1 MSIPVDSIGLYVNEK
16 EVVGFDYYSSFPAI
30 QAGETLS
37 NVRVPA
43 VSGLTIGTPEVNASR
58 FFMGGG
64 RGYIEIGKG
73 VVCTFKATVA
83 GTYVVT
89 CWADFSG
96 GATDRQIKVNLVF
109 E

>member
-1 MSIPVDSIGLYVNEK
+1 MSIATDTIGLYVNEK
-16 EVVGFDYYSSFPAI
+16 EVVGFDYFSSFPAI

-43 VSGLTIGTPEVNASR
+43 VSGLTIGTPEVTTED
-58 FFMGGG
+58 FFMGAG
-64 RGYIEIGKG
+64 RGWIRAGKG
-73 VVCTFKATVA
+73 VTCTFKATLA

-96 GATDRQIKVNLVF
+96 GATDRQIKLNLVF